1 MPLTKTL
8 RASLQDFATLRQ
20 TVAAGIEMNTSL
32 LGLAERWF
40 QNVEVVYPI
49 AEMPITQEQRAT
61 LGETVLQEMV
71 SAVTSAIDAIEAET
85 DPDEIMPELA
95 TTLDGLWRE
104 LTGVYATV
112 LNVRFAENTEGID
125 PEEILDQ
132 IREGLRQQAEM
143 NDMDEHEI
151 RQEMLSN
158 EHIRAGL
165 RHLGINPDA
174 L

>member
-1 MPLTKTL
+1 M
-8 RASLQDFATLRQ
+8 A
-20 TVAAGIEMNTSL
+20 
-32 LGLAERWF
+32 
-40 QNVEVVYPI
+40 
-49 AEMPITQEQRAT
+49 
-61 LGETVLQEMV
+61 
-71 SAVTSAIDAIEAET
+71 SAVTSAIDAIESET

-112 LNVRFAENTEGID
+112 LNMRFAENTEGID